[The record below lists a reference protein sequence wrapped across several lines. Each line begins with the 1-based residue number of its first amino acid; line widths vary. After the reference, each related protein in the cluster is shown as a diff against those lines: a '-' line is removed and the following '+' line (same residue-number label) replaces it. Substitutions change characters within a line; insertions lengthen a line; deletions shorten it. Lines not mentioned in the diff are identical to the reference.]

1 MNAQLSR
8 RTFLAASAAATL
20 AACSANPGA
29 QQEAPAKTAKLDPS
43 NPTSVT
49 VWHYYNGAQQAA
61 FDELVG
67 EFNDGAGKDEG
78 IHVEAQSLGS
88 VSDLESAISDSVAG
102 AVGSRELPGIFS
114 SYSDTAYA
122 AQQKGA
128 LANIAQYFT
137 SSELSEFVDGYL
149 QEGYFN
155 SDGALYLLP
164 VAKSTETT
172 MVDETDWKPFADATG
187 STLDELTTFEGIAA
201 VAQRYY
207 EWTAQQSAD
216 GRGRAFYGRDSM
228 ANYFVIGLKQMGVDV
243 YEVDADGSATVN
255 IPEDDVRRL

>member
-61 FDELVG
+61 FDEIVG
-67 EFNDGAGKDEG
+67 EFNDGAGKAEG

-149 QEGYFN
+149 QEGCFILR
-155 SDGALYLLP
+155 AEVLL
-164 VAKSTETT
+164 ER
-172 MVDETDWKPFADATG
+172 
-187 STLDELTTFEGIAA
+187 LRR
-201 VAQRYY
+201 AQGPR
-207 EWTAQQSAD
+207 EQPAEQGPGGRRGGRAG
-216 GRGRAFYGRDSM
+216 GRGGRRAGRRRCPLRDRR
-228 ANYFVIGLKQMGVDV
+228 G
-243 YEVDADGSATVN
+243 
-255 IPEDDVRRL
+255 VRRLVPAVLRRAQRRGRR